1 MTVYECIMLII
12 YNEIYLLNDN
22 ASALNQLVLFSKTS

>member
-12 YNEIYLLNDN
+12 YNEIYLLNNN
-22 ASALNQLVLFSKTS
+22 ASALKTTYF